1 MNILC
6 EIWNHYLHGKS
17 GTTIYMGN
25 MEPLFTWKIWNH
37 YLHGKSGTTVY
48 MGNPEPLFTWE
59 IWNHC
64 LHGKSGTTIY
74 MGNLEPLFISEQ
86 KLARLCL
93 VTRSNF
99 SVLVNCKKKVWRHL
113 VASQKSLFR
122 WEIPKIITFPGQ
134 SFEQGQLDHQQ
145 FGIEMP
151 DTCGEV
157 IEGSTFLIDF
167 LAQKRMSQEV
177 KEGSKML
184 FLYFFDPFGP
194 S

>member
-1 MNILC
+1 
-6 EIWNHYLHGKS
+6 
-17 GTTIYMGN
+17 
-25 MEPLFTWKIWNH
+25 
-37 YLHGKSGTTVY
+37 
-48 MGNPEPLFTWE
+48 
-59 IWNHC
+59 
-64 LHGKSGTTIY
+64 

-194 S
+194 QLILITTKTGTDLEHYVTCINSPVNFYNGLY